1 MRLLGAVIVVALS
14 VGATSAARAHPH
26 VFVDAGVGVSFG
38 QRGLEAVHL
47 AWRFD
52 ERYSAGL
59 LLRLDRDSGG
69 FTPSAVKE
77 LEQHVR
83 GLEPLGFLVD
93 IRVNAAAVPVTG
105 LRDFQA
111 PIEGDR
117 VMCVFTVAVSPPAST
132 EGVVQINVD
141 DPGLYTAFALVEPVR
156 VEASGPYQVECRVAR
171 DVLTKRPEGVRCEYR
186 RRAP

>member
-38 QRGLEAVHL
+38 QRGL
-47 AWRFD
+47 
-52 ERYSAGL
+52 
-59 LLRLDRDSGG
+59 DSGG